1 MFSFSPLG
9 EINYKLYCD
18 IIATTVIYLTHT
30 LISCIVK
37 NINNLNKGQL
47 KMINYNLILYIGI
60 ALIVSGFILFI
71 ISQIKLRA
79 LEIEEFKQDQLNKSF
94 NKNKNK
100 K

>member
-18 IIATTVIYLTHT
+18 IIATTVIYLTQYP
-30 LISCIVK
+30 ISCIVK
-37 NINNLNKGQL
+37 NINNLNKGIL

-60 ALIVSGFILFI
+60 ALIISGFILFI
-71 ISQIKLRA
+71 ISEIKLRA
-79 LEIEEFKQDQLNKSF
+79 LEVEEFKQQQLHKSF
-94 NKNKNK
+94 MKNRNK

>member
-1 MFSFSPLG
+1 
-9 EINYKLYCD
+9 
-18 IIATTVIYLTHT
+18 
-30 LISCIVK
+30 
-37 NINNLNKGQL
+37 
-47 KMINYNLILYIGI
+47 MINYNLILYIGI

-100 K
+100 KWYLIIGVAIQ